1 MTQDL
6 YRQEA
11 LDHRNKSLYGEV
23 VLSSP
28 PRTWFITL
36 ILAAVMLLLGGILLF
51 GEIQTESGPESI
63 LSWLLSRSG

>member
-1 MTQDL
+1 MTDDL

-36 ILAAVMLLLGGILLF
+36 LLVAVMLLLGGILLF
-51 GEIQTESGPESI
+51 GDIQTDSGPVSV
-63 LSWLLSRSG
+63 LRWLLSKGG